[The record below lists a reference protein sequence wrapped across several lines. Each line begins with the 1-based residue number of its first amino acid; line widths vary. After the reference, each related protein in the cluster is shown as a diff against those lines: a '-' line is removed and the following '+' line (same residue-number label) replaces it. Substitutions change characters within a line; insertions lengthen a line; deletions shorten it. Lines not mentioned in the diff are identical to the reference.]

1 MTQTETR
8 AEPAAPS
15 VEPRRRASRLK
26 VGNIL
31 QRYAL
36 LGIWVLVIVLFGI
49 REPSTFLTTANLQNI
64 LGSQAVLVLLTLGL
78 IIPMTAGDYDLSIG
92 SVAALSAMTLAI
104 LNVDNHWAILPAA
117 LAGISTGLLAG
128 FLNGAIVTLVGIDP
142 FIVTLGSGSVIGGIV
157 FWISDSNTITGISN
171 QLVNLVIYP
180 GPLGVPMEFFYG
192 LALCV
197 IVWYA
202 LEYTPFGRRLL
213 FVGRGRSVSRL
224 SGIRVERVRWQALTV
239 SGTIAA
245 LAGVV
250 YAGSTGSADPTSA
263 TNFLLPAFA
272 SAFLGA
278 TTILPGRFN
287 AWGTFVAVYFL
298 VTGITG
304 LQLMGAQSF
313 VQQLFFG
320 GALIISVALAQLGR
334 RRETRDAGAIGQG

>member
-250 YAGSTGSADPTSA
+250 YAGSTGSADPP
-263 TNFLLPAFA
+263 L
-272 SAFLGA
+272 
-278 TTILPGRFN
+278 
-287 AWGTFVAVYFL
+287 
-298 VTGITG
+298 
-304 LQLMGAQSF
+304 
-313 VQQLFFG
+313 
-320 GALIISVALAQLGR
+320 
-334 RRETRDAGAIGQG
+334 ERDL